1 MKVRSF
7 PKEFKCPHCDK
18 TKPTTE
24 CSNLISMGDWVC
36 KSCFKTFG
44 SDVLFVNDW
53 DTSGKDYPKEI
64 KDRADWQME
73 VNNG

>member
-44 SDVLFVNDW
+44 SDVLFVN
-53 DTSGKDYPKEI
+53 GG
-64 KDRADWQME
+64 
-73 VNNG
+73 NNEKY